1 MTLKEFYEENII
13 LICLGGGF
21 LLGVVISVI
30 GIGNF
35 LMAIFI
41 LWGIVYAI
49 NYIFSM
55 AGMTQ

>member
-21 LLGVVISVI
+21 FSGLVIPAI

-35 LMAIFI
+35 LIAIFI

-49 NYIFSM
+49 TFIFSM
-55 AGMTQ
+55 AGMIQ